1 MIEAGVSA
9 AIAIVAAG
17 AAVTNRVHTR
27 ISDMDRRVDS
37 VEIRIA
43 EDYVKR
49 VELSEA
55 LNRFEAHMV
64 RIENKLDTIATAR
77 IHSND

>member
-17 AAVTNRVHTR
+17 AAVTNRVHNR

-49 VELSEA
+49 AELAEA
-55 LNRFEAHMV
+55 LNRFEAHMI
-64 RIENKLDTIATAR
+64 RIENKLETISTGR
-77 IHSND
+77 KPDG